1 MIDKDPEKEL
11 ETLTE
16 EFESLSEYIQ
26 DLWQFLPLPIFNVNP
41 EGVILDT
48 NEAFAALSG
57 YSVADAI
64 GRQLKDFLPTET
76 SKQIIGQAL
85 TQKTQA
91 GLETFL
97 LTKRQEKIEVAIYT
111 SVRKDKAQNVLGFFM
126 ALIDIRAN
134 KKFQEELEK
143 RVQEKTKELLNKTK
157 ALEQSEKALMNIL
170 EDIEEARRKIEE
182 EKNKTLAIITNF
194 MDGLLFFDK
203 ENKLVLMNTQAET
216 LLNLK
221 KDKMLGKAIAELA
234 GWENI
239 DQIISVFNNNSE
251 KILRNEIEIAKD
263 VALEV
268 SVVPVAVEKEILG
281 SLIII
286 HDITREKLVEKMK
299 TEFVSLTAHQLR
311 TPLSAIKWSLKMVLE
326 GDLGSLN
333 EEQRKFLEKTY
344 ASNER
349 MIRLINDLLNV
360 TRIEEGKFIYK
371 PAPLQLEEIVQNV
384 IAASQDKINFKAI
397 ELKYLK
403 PAKKLPLI
411 KMDMEKMQIAISN
424 LLDNAVDYTPK
435 KGKIAIEL
443 SIENNKVKFSIADT
457 GVGIPKGQ
465 QHRIF
470 SKFFRGENVVKME
483 TDGTGLGTFITK
495 NIIDAHGGEIWFDSK
510 EGKGT
515 TFYFTLPIS

>member
-1 MIDKDPEKEL
+1 
-11 ETLTE
+11 
-16 EFESLSEYIQ
+16 
-26 DLWQFLPLPIFNVNP
+26 
-41 EGVILDT
+41 
-48 NEAFAALSG
+48 
-57 YSVADAI
+57 
-64 GRQLKDFLPTET
+64 
-76 SKQIIGQAL
+76 
-85 TQKTQA
+85 
-91 GLETFL
+91 
-97 LTKRQEKIEVAIYT
+97 
-111 SVRKDKAQNVLGFFM
+111 
-126 ALIDIRAN
+126 
-134 KKFQEELEK
+134 
-143 RVQEKTKELLNKTK
+143 
-157 ALEQSEKALMNIL
+157 
-170 EDIEEARRKIEE
+170 
-182 EKNKTLAIITNF
+182 
-194 MDGLLFFDK
+194 
-203 ENKLVLMNTQAET
+203 
-216 LLNLK
+216 
-221 KDKMLGKAIAELA
+221 
-234 GWENI
+234 
-239 DQIISVFNNNSE
+239 
-251 KILRNEIEIAKD
+251 
-263 VALEV
+263 
-268 SVVPVAVEKEILG
+268 
-281 SLIII
+281 
-286 HDITREKLVEKMK
+286 
-299 TEFVSLTAHQLR
+299 
-311 TPLSAIKWSLKMVLE
+311 LE